1 MCAASARTA
10 KEPIIPRATSLP
22 CWGWTT
28 RRTLCSTRARAAR
41 TAITPAT
48 PAAAVFEILMIDAPL
63 RRLITA
69 GASADELA
77 DEARRHGFTTMRE
90 RCRDLVL
97 RGETTAEEAART
109 ISSTIE
115 S

>member
-1 MCAASARTA
+1 MIS
-10 KEPIIPRATSLP
+10 
-22 CWGWTT
+22 
-28 RRTLCSTRARAAR
+28 
-41 TAITPAT
+41 
-48 PAAAVFEILMIDAPL
+48 AVFEILMIDAPL

>member
-1 MCAASARTA
+1 M
-10 KEPIIPRATSLP
+10 
-22 CWGWTT
+22 
-28 RRTLCSTRARAAR
+28 
-41 TAITPAT
+41 
-48 PAAAVFEILMIDAPL
+48 
-63 RRLITA
+63 
-69 GASADELA
+69 
-77 DEARRHGFTTMRE
+77 GFTTMRE